1 MALQFELQIN
11 LVTSKQRNLKI
22 YVKDYDIDGCLY
34 QKTLKRQILS
44 FCRIG
49 RFDKVNQQ
57 QEEDADIN
65 ANICHIKNWEL
76 NQAKV

>member
-1 MALQFELQIN
+1 VALQFELQIN

-34 QKTLKRQILS
+34 QKTLWGQILP
-44 FCRIG
+44 FVLIR

-57 QEEDADIN
+57 QKKDADVN
-65 ANICHIKNWEL
+65 ADICHIKNREL
-76 NQAKV
+76 NQTKV